1 VQNSITVACLRIGVL
16 LHAADNSEVPMIT
29 TCTSNDYHVHACVC
43 VKTLHLSWI
52 VSPALHTLSFF
63 WQCSYQSVHAPTT
76 SHGHVATS
84 FLQDQTTTHGNAPT
98 TSHGHVAAFLQ
109 DQTTTHGNAP
119 TTSHGHVATSFLQ
132 DQTTTHGNAPATS
145 HGHVATSFLQDQ
157 TTTHGHVATSFL
169 QDQSTTHGNAPTAV
183 CKIRHPPS

>member
-1 VQNSITVACLRIGVL
+1 MQNSITVACLRIGVL

-157 TTTHGHVATSFL
+157 
-169 QDQSTTHGNAPTAV
+169 STTHGNAPTAV

>member
-1 VQNSITVACLRIGVL
+1 MQNSITVACLRIGVL

-76 SHGHVATS
+76 SHGHVA
-84 FLQDQTTTHGNAPT
+84 
-98 TSHGHVAAFLQ
+98 AFLQ

-157 TTTHGHVATSFL
+157 
-169 QDQSTTHGNAPTAV
+169 STTHGNAPTAV